1 MTKHIAIGLV
11 ILSVLLLSVSIKLI
25 RSSHVGQGC
34 YDAGV
39 AHERASADWQQQN
52 ADGIVVNAYM
62 GDDVNDFES
71 VKEISKQ
78 GIAVAPANATRKIMA
93 LANIVTKKTG
103 GHGAVREFAEMVIDA
118 RGKDE
123 SVFPPA

>member
-52 ADGIVVNAYM
+52 ADGIVVNPQSITA
-62 GDDVNDFES
+62 
-71 VKEISKQ
+71 
-78 GIAVAPANATRKIMA
+78 A
-93 LANIVTKKTG
+93 LAPV
-103 GHGAVREFAEMVIDA
+103 
-118 RGKDE
+118 
-123 SVFPPA
+123 PAACR